1 MYLMLH
7 SGEMQSF
14 AVYTIIMMPL
24 QHDVLTD
31 TSLPSFAPGLQP
43 GGI

>member
-1 MYLMLH
+1 MHLMLRG
-7 SGEMQSF
+7 SEMQSF
-14 AVYTIIMMPL
+14 AVYTIIAMLL

-31 TSLPSFAPGLQP
+31 TSLPFAAPGLQP